1 MESKYQLTGLATC
14 SVCGGGMIV
23 KSRDY
28 GSRRKFAYTCA
39 YHHQRGR
46 SVCDNGLEVPMVV
59 TDREVLV
66 YHRNGCP
73 APGGRR

>member
-1 MESKYQLTGLATC
+1 
-14 SVCGGGMIV
+14 MIV